1 MKKYLYSLVLAMGL
15 SFVAC
20 SEANDVPNNT
30 IETTDSKATTLVLKG
45 YESTASGFTIFQPA
59 GYGSPFYIKDKQF
72 YGSVYNFAEVGTKRL
87 DEVRDDY

>member
-45 YESTASGFTIFQPA
+45 
-59 GYGSPFYIKDKQF
+59 
-72 YGSVYNFAEVGTKRL
+72 
-87 DEVRDDY
+87 

>member
-30 IETTDSKATTLVLKG
+30 IETTDSNSRAERLREYSLWL
-45 YESTASGFTIFQPA
+45 YDISASW
-59 GYGSPFYIKDKQF
+59 
-72 YGSVYNFAEVGTKRL
+72 L
-87 DEVRDDY
+87 

>member
-30 IETTDSKATTLVLKG
+30 IETTDSRQLL
-45 YESTASGFTIFQPA
+45 SC
-59 GYGSPFYIKDKQF
+59 
-72 YGSVYNFAEVGTKRL
+72 
-87 DEVRDDY
+87 